1 MLLNG
6 KKIDAE
12 KSIIAKPMT
21 NLDPGWLDA
30 RRKYFTTNPFPI
42 VPDTSMNE

>member
-1 MLLNG
+1 MLMNG
-6 KKIDAE
+6 SKIDDA
-12 KSIIAKPMT
+12 KSIIAKPIT

-42 VPDTSMNE
+42 VPDANMNE